1 MLESKVI
8 MLADMESFYASVE
21 VAKNPALRG
30 KPVAVCGDP
39 QKRRGIVLAATK
51 EAKAYGIKT
60 GMAAWECAS
69 LCPQI
74 VLVRP
79 HMQDYI
85 DASLKITDVLARFTD
100 RVSPYSIDEQFLDMT
115 GCERLFGPPEKMA
128 RLMIKKVWEEIGIK
142 CRVGIGENPLQAK
155 MACDRFAKKNKAGFF
170 RLSHQNYAQHT
181 WPLPI
186 RELFGVGARME
197 RNFFNIGVRTIGHL
211 AQLPKEDLK
220 FRWGVNG
227 EVLWLNAQGI
237 DYSTIKPLESAKET
251 RKGTSHS
258 ITLPRDYR
266 SKKEIEVVLL
276 EIVEEVCRRARSWG
290 KVGRVVHVYCRGADF
305 DFPTGFS
312 RQVKCPNRQR

>member
-1 MLESKVI
+1 MPESKVI

-39 QKRRGIVLAATK
+39 QKRHGIVLAATK

-69 LCPQI
+69 LCPQV

-79 HMQDYI
+79 HMQDYL
-85 DASLKITDVLARFTD
+85 DTSLKITDILSKFTD

-115 GCERLFGPPEKMA
+115 GCERLFGSPEEMA
-128 RLMIKKVWEEIGIK
+128 GRMIKKIWEEIGIK

-155 MACDRFAKKNKAGFF
+155 MACDRFAKKNKTGFF
-170 RLSHQNYAQHT
+170 RLSHQNYAHYT

-186 RELFGVGARME
+186 RDLFGVGARME

-227 EVLWLNAQGI
+227 EILSLIHIYQ
-237 DYSTIKPLESAKET
+237 L
-251 RKGTSHS
+251 
-258 ITLPRDYR
+258 ITL
-266 SKKEIEVVLL
+266 
-276 EIVEEVCRRARSWG
+276 
-290 KVGRVVHVYCRGADF
+290 
-305 DFPTGFS
+305 
-312 RQVKCPNRQR
+312 